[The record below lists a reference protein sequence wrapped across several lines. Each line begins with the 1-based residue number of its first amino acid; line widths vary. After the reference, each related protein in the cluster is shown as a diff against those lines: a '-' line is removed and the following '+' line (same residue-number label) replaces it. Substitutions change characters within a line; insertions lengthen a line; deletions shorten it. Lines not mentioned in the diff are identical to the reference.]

1 MCTNTPTMICK
12 IIRYNFAI
20 LNKTKSPI
28 TKWTNVCIKHWFH
41 KSQGII
47 DQTKEVYIET
57 FNFHFSML
65 LIFFS
70 THIFEYHKTKNGFLL
85 RIELYLMKILS
96 LAFFQSLIKPFWKKF
111 DNTKWKSF
119 VPLAFSWSHI
129 LFNCLVGQKW
139 QPLL

>member
-1 MCTNTPTMICK
+1 
-12 IIRYNFAI
+12 
-20 LNKTKSPI
+20 
-28 TKWTNVCIKHWFH
+28 
-41 KSQGII
+41 
-47 DQTKEVYIET
+47 
-57 FNFHFSML
+57 
-65 LIFFS
+65 
-70 THIFEYHKTKNGFLL
+70 LL